1 MVRRGLLRVYIDGL
15 GHVVERV
22 CVARSDS
29 TVDGGMKLSISN
41 ALRIISGIWVLMSLL
56 CLVLAVAAVV
66 QNRYKDPVTFIG
78 GAVCLLFGSIL
89 FLVSFIKTTNQSIR
103 RNPFVATIL
112 WVVVIL
118 IGIWTLLGLYSV
130 STAFF

>member
-1 MVRRGLLRVYIDGL
+1 VVRRGLLRVYIDGL

>member
-1 MVRRGLLRVYIDGL
+1 
-15 GHVVERV
+15 
-22 CVARSDS
+22 
-29 TVDGGMKLSISN
+29 MKLSISN
-41 ALRIISGIWVLMSLL
+41 ALRIISGIWVLMGLL